1 MKNDEVLN
9 IWLSFDT
16 IKISQYNKC
25 RSMLC
30 IRIGKTHISRNRNSQ
45 FNLKCKECKFER

>member
-16 IKISQYNKC
+16 IKISQDTILYI
-25 RSMLC
+25 SF
-30 IRIGKTHISRNRNSQ
+30 IRIGKTHIGRNRNSQ

>member
-16 IKISQYNKC
+16 IKISQEYVQE
-25 RSMLC
+25 R
-30 IRIGKTHISRNRNSQ
+30 HILVETVIAS
-45 FNLKCKECKFER
+45 LI

>member
-16 IKISQYNKC
+16 IKI
-25 RSMLC
+25 